1 MIDWLNHDLAS
12 RKEHATKLVK
22 KLRLGVI
29 ATADLRE
36 ACVFFGKHG
45 MDECGKI
52 LGRITELQGK
62 NSMSKKEKAEYKE
75 LFTPR
80 NIVTVSNWE

>member
-12 RKEHATKLVK
+12 RKEHATTLVN

-29 ATADLRE
+29 ATADLSMLRE
-36 ACVFFGKHG
+36 ACAFFGKHG
-45 MDECGKI
+45 MDECVEI
-52 LGRITELQGK
+52 LWCIMELQGE
-62 NSMSKKEKAEYKE
+62 KKEKAEYKE

-80 NIVTVSNWE
+80 NIVTVSNGE